1 MTKTSRCQELTRATG
16 EALTRGLYFTLGVA
30 VQLLDWGRAVLL
42 TGAHRLQRP
51 PPPNDRPTDVS
62 ENLCD
67 KFKDL

>member
-30 VQLLDWGRAVLL
+30 VQLLDWGRAMLL

-51 PPPNDRPTDVS
+51 PPDDRPTDVS

>member
-30 VQLLDWGRAVLL
+30 VQVLDWARAVLL

-51 PPPNDRPTDVS
+51 PPDDQVT

-67 KFKDL
+67 RFKHL

>member
-16 EALTRGLYFTLGVA
+16 EALSRALCFTLGVA
-30 VQLLDWGRAVLL
+30 VQLLDWSRAVLL
-42 TGAHRLQRP
+42 AGAHRLQR

>member
-1 MTKTSRCQELTRATG
+1 MAKTRCQELTRAM
-16 EALTRGLYFTLGVA
+16 ARGLYFALGVA
-30 VQLLDWGRAVLL
+30 VQVLDWGRAMLL

-51 PPPNDRPTDVS
+51 PPDDRPTDVS